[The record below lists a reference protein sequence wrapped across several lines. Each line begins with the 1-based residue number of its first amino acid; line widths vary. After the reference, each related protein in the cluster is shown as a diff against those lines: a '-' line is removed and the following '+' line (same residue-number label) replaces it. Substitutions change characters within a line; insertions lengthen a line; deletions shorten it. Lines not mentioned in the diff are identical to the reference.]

1 MPKCTDGT
9 VEFGRVG
16 RRVVEAA
23 FDGGDI
29 VSDGAVHDPRLRRL
43 VAPTS
48 ARRQRLASCLT
59 HRVSVPTRRKSRSD
73 LANQV
78 IASR

>member
-1 MPKCTDGT
+1 MPKCTDET

-29 VSDGAVHDPRLRRL
+29 VSDGVAHSEVPADGVLGEPR
-43 VAPTS
+43 
-48 ARRQRLASCLT
+48 
-59 HRVSVPTRRKSRSD
+59 HRWSGAISRS
-73 LANQV
+73 
-78 IASR
+78 I